1 MAKAIHT
8 TRFPGETDAYRE
20 ARNDLL
26 KDEIDLRRKIEA
38 VAAKRRTLP
47 LGGVV
52 KTDYVFDASSPG
64 DRSFKTVR
72 LSELFAPG
80 KDTLFIYNFMFPE
93 SVDSDTPC
101 PTCTSIIDAV
111 DGASRHLVQRIN
123 FAVVAKA
130 PIERFRAH
138 GKSRG
143 WRHAQL
149 LSSAGNTFNRDYH
162 AEDPNGQQWPLA
174 HVFARRGGRIHH
186 AWSSEL
192 WFAEYDPGQH
202 ARHVD
207 FMWPMWHIFDTTP
220 EGRAMDWMPQLEY

>member
-1 MAKAIHT
+1 MAEAIHT

-26 KDEIDLRRKIEA
+26 RDEMDLRRKIEA
-38 VAAKRRTLP
+38 VAAKRRSLP
-47 LGGVV
+47 LGGEV
-52 KTDYVFDASSPG
+52 KTDYVFDTSSPG

-80 KDTLFIYNFMFPE
+80 KDSLFIYNFMFPE
-93 SVDSDTPC
+93 RVDSDTPC

-130 PIERFRAH
+130 PIDRFREH
-138 GKSRG
+138 GNRRG
-143 WRHAQL
+143 WRHAVL

-162 AEDPNGQQWPLA
+162 AEEPSGQQSPFA
-174 HVFARRGGRIHH
+174 HVFTRRGGKIHH
-186 AWSSEL
+186 TWSSEL
-192 WFAEYDPGQH
+192 WFAKSDPGQDM
-202 ARHVD
+202 RHVD

-220 EGRAMDWMPQLEY
+220 DGRGTDWGPQLEY